1 MIMLENNIFVAFESH
16 WASAVPEKRLF
27 VGTPHV
33 EPTQGWQRKCKK
45 KRKKEKKAILKL
57 LQDGYF
63 LLLNSISMQIKTLEF
78 LYDALRE

>member
-27 VGTPHV
+27 VGTPDV

-45 KRKKEKKAILKL
+45 KERKKRK
-57 LQDGYF
+57 QF
-63 LLLNSISMQIKTLEF
+63 
-78 LYDALRE
+78 

>member
-1 MIMLENNIFVAFESH
+1 MLENNIFVAFESH

-45 KRKKEKKAILKL
+45 KKERKESNFKATTGRI
-57 LQDGYF
+57 F
-63 LLLNSISMQIKTLEF
+63 FTLEF
-78 LYDALRE
+78 Y